1 VAADP
6 IAAGDR
12 QPPGGLTDDIPR
24 FATEEGDGA
33 GARARRRRADR
44 RLRAVALDPAPQAAR
59 PSSEPTVQV
68 IRASAPGGFDWG
80 DAGIGAAG
88 GVGIAMLGVGGAL
101 VIAGVRRNDPGPV
114 QPRWSRPDRGLS

>member
-1 VAADP
+1 MTSHASRLKKATALALALGAVAP
-6 IAAGDR
+6 TAAS
-12 QPPGGLTDDIPR
+12 
-24 FATEEGDGA
+24 
-33 GARARRRRADR
+33 AR
-44 RLRAVALDPAPQAAR
+44 VALDPAPQAAR